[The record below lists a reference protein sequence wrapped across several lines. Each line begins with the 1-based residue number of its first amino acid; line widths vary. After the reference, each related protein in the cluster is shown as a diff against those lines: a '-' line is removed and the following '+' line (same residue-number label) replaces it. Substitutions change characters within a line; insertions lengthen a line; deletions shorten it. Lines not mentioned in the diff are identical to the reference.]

1 MPKFDIVTRCKKDED
16 LLMPCKA
23 TTGSVGYD
31 LRCAEDIVI
40 PSTLKHFLK
49 EAHLTGGVTSEKPQ
63 LEDLAELLVK
73 MENSY
78 GQRIRPTLVPTGVK
92 IYCEPNEYFAVKSR
106 SSYPLKYMLLVANSE
121 GVVDSDYADNIK
133 NEGEIFVQILNLA
146 PFDVFIPKGT
156 AIAQGMF
163 IPTVPAENGKVKDVQ
178 RQGGHGSTGN

>member
-1 MPKFDIVTRCKKDED
+1 MPKFDIVTRCKGDEE

-31 LRCAEDIVI
+31 LKCAEDITV

-49 EAHLTGGVTSEKPQ
+49 EAHLTGGVTSETPQ
-63 LEDLAELLVK
+63 LMDLEHLLLR

-106 SSYPLKYMLLVANSE
+106 NTGFIQPTATTSPALSLRRLRYSSHASPSSA
-121 GVVDSDYADNIK
+121 
-133 NEGEIFVQILNLA
+133 A
-146 PFDVFIPKGT
+146 P
-156 AIAQGMF
+156 AA
-163 IPTVPAENGKVKDVQ
+163 A
-178 RQGGHGSTGN
+178 

>member
-1 MPKFDIVTRCKKDED
+1 MPKFDIVTRCKEDEE

-31 LRCAEDIVI
+31 LKCAEDITV

-49 EAHLTGGVTSEKPQ
+49 EAHLTGGVTSEVPQ
-63 LEDLAELLVK
+63 LMDLEHLLLR

-121 GVVDSDYADNIK
+121 GVVDSDYADNPK
-133 NEGEIFVQILNLA
+133 NEGEIFVQLLNLA

-156 AIAQGMF
+156 KIAQGMF
-163 IPTVPAENGKVKDVQ
+163 IATVPAENGVTKNAS

>member
-1 MPKFDIVTRCKKDED
+1 MPKFDIVTRCKEDED

-31 LRCAEDIVI
+31 LRCAEDIVV
-40 PSTLKHFLK
+40 PSTLKHFIK

-63 LEDLAELLVK
+63 LEDLAQLLIK

-121 GVVDSDYADNIK
+121 GVVDSDYADNPK

-163 IPTVPAENGKVKDVQ
+163 ISTVPAENGKVKDAQ